1 MEEREVFVEYDQFI
15 GTYINAVPEDTC
27 DMIVDYIEK
36 LNEKGFL
43 FNRKHYERDSIE
55 VHKKDLAFDVANV
68 KPEVLRNTTHN
79 TENAISFMLT
89 EADPTVTLVNNFLVP
104 AFDQYIEQYDSL
116 KYDPLMSLYHK
127 VQKTTPGGGYHV
139 WHSEHGPKA
148 FTNRVLAYTL
158 YLNDVEEGGET
169 EFLYQ
174 SKRVPARK
182 GTISIF
188 PAAFTHQHRGN
199 PPLSGDKYIM
209 TGWVQYAN
217 S

>member
-1 MEEREVFVEYDQFI
+1 MEEREVHVEYDQFI
-15 GTYINAVPEDTC
+15 GTYTNAVPEDVC
-27 DMIVDYIEK
+27 DVIIDYIER
-36 LNEKGFL
+36 LNENGFL
-43 FNRKHYERDSIE
+43 FNRKDYDKEIANYE
-55 VHKKDLAFDVANV
+55 KKDLAFNV
-68 KPEVLRNTTHN
+68 GQVSPEILRNTN
-79 TENAISFMLT
+79 YTEDMISFLLT
-89 EADPTVTLVNNFLVP
+89 EADPAVGVINQYLVP
-104 AFDQYIEQYDSL
+104 AFDQYVEEYDIL
-116 KYDPLMSLYHK
+116 KEYPLMSLYHK
-127 VQKTTPGGGYHV
+127 VQKTSPTGGYHV
-139 WHSEHGPKA
+139 WHAEHGPNKSI
-148 FTNRVLAYTL
+148 NRVLAYTL

-199 PPLSGDKYIM
+199 PPLKGDKYIM